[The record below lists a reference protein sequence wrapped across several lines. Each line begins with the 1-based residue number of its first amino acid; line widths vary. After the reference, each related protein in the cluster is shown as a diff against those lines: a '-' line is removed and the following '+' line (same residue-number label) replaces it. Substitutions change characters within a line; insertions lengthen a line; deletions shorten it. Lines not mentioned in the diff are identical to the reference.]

1 MKAAFSVFVLFLAAC
16 SGAVRDR
23 DVPKADTLSPY
34 TPPRDS
40 GLQPKDSSA
49 YHPDTSTQHTMF

>member
-1 MKAAFSVFVLFLAAC
+1 MKTACLIFVLIFAAC
-16 SGAVRDR
+16 SGSVRDR

-34 TPPRDS
+34 APPRDS

-49 YHPDTSTQHTMF
+49 YHPDTSTQHKMF